1 MKNVYKSCIIYNC
14 DKKIQRL
21 ILGRGVEMYKREI
34 DNLAHSAEVKIG
46 LFNKSIAKYLTS
58 AFLGSFFVSLG
69 IMLIYTI
76 GGTMH
81 HAGVETYKILMGASF
96 GVALTLVFMC
106 GGDLFTSNAMIM
118 TIGALEKK
126 VTWLDAIK
134 IWVAVWIGNLIGG
147 VVGAFLY
154 VQAGLASGKSE
165 YIGEFI
171 VNNVATKMNTPAME
185 LFLRGLLC
193 NVLVCLATWMAYK
206 LKEETAK
213 ILMIW
218 WCLFTFITAG
228 FEHSVA
234 NMGFLTMGLLL
245 PHGADVTIMGMAHNL
260 IWVSLGNFIGGV
272 LFVGLPYYFITKEK
286 KKA

>member
-1 MKNVYKSCIIYNC
+1 MKKVEKSCIIYNC
-14 DKKIQRL
+14 DKKYKDYK
-21 ILGRGVEMYKREI
+21 LGRGVEMYKREI
-34 DNLAHSAEVKIG
+34 DNLTHSAEVKIG

-69 IMLIYTI
+69 IMLINTI

-81 HAGVETYKILMGASF
+81 HAGVETYKILMGACF

-118 TIGALEKK
+118 TVGALEKK
-126 VTWLDAIK
+126 VSWLDALK
-134 IWVAVWIGNLIGG
+134 IWIAVWIGNLIGG
-147 VVGAFLY
+147 VVGALLY

-171 VNNVATKMNTPAME
+171 VSNVATKMNTPAME

-193 NVLVCLATWMAYK
+193 NVLVCLATWCAYK

-234 NMGFLTMGLLL
+234 NMSFLTMGLLL

-260 IWVSLGNFIGGV
+260 LWVSLGNFIGGV

-286 KKA
+286 KNS